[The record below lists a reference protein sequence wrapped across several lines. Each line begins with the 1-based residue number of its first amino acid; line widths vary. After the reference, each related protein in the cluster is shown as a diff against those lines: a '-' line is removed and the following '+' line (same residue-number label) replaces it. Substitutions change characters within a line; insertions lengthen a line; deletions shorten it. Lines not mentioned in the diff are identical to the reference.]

1 MWQLFCVYTLADFA
15 FKGWNLCKS
24 VGSGE
29 AQLSV
34 RVKVRVDLYR
44 AVFFL

>member
-15 FKGWNLCKS
+15 FEGWELCES

-29 AQLSV
+29 AQPSMQ
-34 RVKVRVDLYR
+34 VKVRVDLNR
-44 AVFFL
+44 ARSH